1 MSSNRSSKANSPLKR
16 RTFSKELP
24 IDSHVE
30 YETELNRN
38 LDKFWKDKAEKELGE
53 NEDAKEKILQLRHLL
68 TCNGRR
74 DDAFLLRFLRAKK
87 FDVDKALKMVNID
100 FMNLFCDFQFQ
111 YKFFLDPKI
120 LFDETNESRTIS
132 CFSAI

>member
-1 MSSNRSSKANSPLKR
+1 MSNRSSAANSPLKR

-30 YETELNRN
+30 YETELNKN
-38 LDKFWKDKAEKELGE
+38 LDKSWREKAEKELGE
-53 NEDAKEKILQLRHLL
+53 NEDAPEKIQQLRHML

-87 FDVDKALKMVNID
+87 FDVDKALKMVKCTE
-100 FMNLFCDFQFQ
+100 L
-111 YKFFLDPKI
+111 
-120 LFDETNESRTIS
+120 
-132 CFSAI
+132 SAYC